1 MKQLSPTDTNII
13 QAIVF
18 WDVSPYGFIQYH
30 MTLLP
35 HIWDSY
41 PEQRDSRLLQNTGT
55 YIYILRG
62 ISKNSATWYK

>member
-30 MTLLP
+30 MTPLP
-35 HIWDSY
+35 HTWDSY
-41 PEQRDSRLLQNTGT
+41 PEQRQQIPPKHW
-55 YIYILRG
+55 YMHILRG
-62 ISKNSATWYK
+62 ISKNFAT